1 MDKSIQLKSARFLK
15 NLVLIKEIN
24 MLLTLLLPWEKSAKK
39 LLLMILLI
47 SSAIIQ
53 VKSKLEMDS
62 KRYSIFMILIKAESS
77 NSSKSNML
85 PDKSDKTWLMMLF
98 WIWCTQF
105 LSITKQPQ
113 TSQFHSKNSIQ
124 WYLLI
129 IIRRKIKENSKSF
142 DLNELFNLMN
152 ILT

>member
-1 MDKSIQLKSARFLK
+1 MVWCFDSFWWFRWFWLIWLILVALM
-15 NLVLIKEIN
+15 VLIN
-24 MLLTLLLPWEKSAKK
+24 FMV
-39 LLLMILLI
+39 LMILLI